1 MYLVTGGCGFIGSHI
16 ATRLVKEG
24 KKVKILDNLSTGKVE
39 NIQHIKNEVEFI
51 EGDIRNYELL
61 EKKLQNVNY
70 IFHQAALV
78 SVVKSIKNPILCNE
92 INTCGTLNL
101 LEAAKNN
108 QVKKVIMASSAA
120 IYGDEPTL
128 PKKEQMLREPLS
140 PYAASKITLEDYGKI
155 YDNIFDLKTVS
166 LRYFNVYGPRQD
178 PSSPYSGVLSIFSNA
193 FAKKNPEII
202 IYGDGKQ
209 TRDFIYVK
217 DIVKANMIALK
228 NDSMNGKVY
237 NVACG
242 KQNSLMDVIEVL
254 ENITNKKASIQFKK
268 RREGDIKYSYAD
280 INKIKKEGF
289 SPEYSLKQGLT
300 EYFKKL

>member
-1 MYLVTGGCGFIGSHI
+1 
-16 ATRLVKEG
+16 
-24 KKVKILDNLSTGKVE
+24 
-39 NIQHIKNEVEFI
+39 
-51 EGDIRNYELL
+51 
-61 EKKLQNVNY
+61 
-70 IFHQAALV
+70 
-78 SVVKSIKNPILCNE
+78 
-92 INTCGTLNL
+92 
-101 LEAAKNN
+101 
-108 QVKKVIMASSAA
+108 MASSAA